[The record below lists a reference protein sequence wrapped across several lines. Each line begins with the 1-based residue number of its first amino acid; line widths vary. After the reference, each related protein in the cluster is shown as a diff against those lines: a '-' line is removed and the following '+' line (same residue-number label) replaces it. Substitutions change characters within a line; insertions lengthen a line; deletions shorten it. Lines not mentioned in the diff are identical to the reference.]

1 MIPSSHPLQSRADTA
16 RRRRRLL
23 AYGALLVAVL
33 GISWSAI
40 FIRWAG
46 VPGPSSAFYRV
57 FIAALVLGPV
67 WGTSLATS
75 GHRRARLRERDART
89 IWFAVLGGAF
99 FGLDLALFNTAVMLT
114 TAAEATLFGNNAPIF
129 VGLGTWLVFRRR
141 PGRAFWA
148 GLALAS
154 TGAVAVMIAGLSRP
168 STGGSITG
176 NFLAIA
182 ASVFFAA
189 YLLTTE
195 RAREGLDT
203 LSFSTLSIAGSAIT
217 LLLVCLAL
225 DVPLGG
231 FSRATWAALL
241 GLAIVSQ
248 LVAYFAVVHA
258 LGHLPATV
266 TSVGLL
272 AQLPV
277 TALLAVPL
285 LGEPLH
291 ATPAAGAA
299 LVLAGIYIVNRGAG
313 GAPTRST
320 LRGDPVQ
327 PGRSR

>member
-1 MIPSSHPLQSRADTA
+1 MIASSPPVPSDADA
-16 RRRRRLL
+16 GRREKRLF
-23 AYGALLVAVL
+23 AYGALLAAVL

-40 FIRWAG
+40 FIRWAA

-57 FIAALVLGPV
+57 FIAALVLAPV
-67 WGTSLATS
+67 WAATLATS
-75 GHRRARLRERDART
+75 ARRRNRLRQGDVRT
-89 IWFAVLGGAF
+89 VWFAVLGGAF
-99 FGLDLALFNTAVMLT
+99 FGLDLALFNTAVMMT
-114 TAAEATLFGNNAPIF
+114 TATEATLFGNNAPIF
-129 VGLGTWLVFRRR
+129 VGLGTWLFFRRR
-141 PGRAFWA
+141 PRRAFWA

-154 TGAVAVMIAGLSRP
+154 SGAVAVMISGLSRP
-168 STGGSITG
+168 ASGGTVTG
-176 NFLAIA
+176 NLLALA

-231 FSRATWAALL
+231 FSRSTWAALL
-241 GLAIVSQ
+241 ALGIVSQ
-248 LVAYFAVVHA
+248 LAAYFALVYA

-277 TALLAVPL
+277 TAILAVPL

-291 ATPAAGAA
+291 GMQIAGAA
-299 LVLAGIYIVNRGAG
+299 LVLAGIYIVNRGTG
-313 GAPTRST
+313 
-320 LRGDPVQ
+320 
-327 PGRSR
+327 